1 MTSTF
6 GSAAVK
12 RYYARH
18 EQAQDIQWFSAAV
31 IWNPASLVYE
41 IEVCGHIVAEC
52 LTIRAV
58 EIFCDY
64 HNSRLMLGLNS
75 RDDLTAIARIT
86 KCKRKHSQHP
96 PTKEPL
102 WP

>member
-18 EQAQDIQWFSAAV
+18 EQAQDIQWFSPAFT
-31 IWNPASLVYE
+31 WNRASLVYE
-41 IEVCGHIVAEC
+41 VEVCGHIVAEC

-58 EIFCDY
+58 EIFCDH
-64 HNSRLMLGLNS
+64 HNSRLMLGLN
-75 RDDLTAIARIT
+75 T
-86 KCKRKHSQHP
+86 K
-96 PTKEPL
+96 T
-102 WP
+102 